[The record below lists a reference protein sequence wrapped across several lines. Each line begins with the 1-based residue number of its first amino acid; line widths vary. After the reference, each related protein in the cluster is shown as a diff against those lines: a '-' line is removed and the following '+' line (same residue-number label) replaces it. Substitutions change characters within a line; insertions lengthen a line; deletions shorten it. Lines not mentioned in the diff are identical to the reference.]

1 MRRGDMVTE
10 AKGGEKLRGRHIEK
24 ERTREMGVP
33 RIVHLLQLVR
43 YDGPPP
49 LPLETVGLLLHHAF
63 SAARAAL
70 GPLACSHLNKLR
82 LDDGAVE
89 IERRD
94 TRRRGRGEMYAM
106 QTAARWTERR
116 VPSEWRLLI
125 GPFVSCSAL
134 FEDRKDW

>member
-1 MRRGDMVTE
+1 MTEEIKRR
-10 AKGGEKLRGRHIEK
+10 KLRATRIEK
-24 ERTREMGVP
+24 QKDEREGVP

-63 SAARAAL
+63 SATRAAL

-82 LDDGAVE
+82 LDDSA
-89 IERRD
+89 IKIKRRD
-94 TRRRGRGEMYAM
+94 ARRRGRGEMYAM
-106 QTAARWTERR
+106 QTAACWTERSE
-116 VPSEWRLLI
+116 PSEGPLLL

>member
-1 MRRGDMVTE
+1 MD
-10 AKGGEKLRGRHIEK
+10 
-24 ERTREMGVP
+24 VP
-33 RIVHLLQLVR
+33 RIVHLLQLGR

-49 LPLETVGLLLHHAF
+49 LPLEAVGLLPHHGF
-63 SAARAAL
+63 AAL
-70 GPLACSHLNKLR
+70 GPLACSDLNKLR

-94 TRRRGRGEMYAM
+94 ARRRGRGEMYAM
-106 QTAARWTERR
+106 QTAARLTERR
-116 VPSEWRLLI
+116 EPSEWRLLL